1 MFYFLFLLAFT
12 SAGIIYDKLLEL
24 HSKVSKKIFLSQI
37 FLFNRFAQT
46 PNPLTAKIC

>member
-1 MFYFLFLLAFT
+1 MFSFLFLLAFT
-12 SAGIIYDKLLEL
+12 SAGIIYHKFLEL
-24 HSKVSKKIFLSQI
+24 HSKVSKKILSQI